1 MLLVLH
7 NVGEIALLIIRSQQ
21 EGILLRGSGCL
32 SMPAAPLVSTE
43 LSILVI

>member
-7 NVGEIALLIIRSQQ
+7 NVGEIALLIIRGQQ
-21 EGILLRGSGCL
+21 EGILLPGSGRL
-32 SMPAAPLVSTE
+32 SRPAAPYVSTE